1 MLHEFKKIDVYELK
15 GMIRRA
21 GLMGATVQLQIDG
34 KNSKA
39 VYLAGDMPEA
49 LLMSQGIVRQA
60 VSRRPLLNDLCQC
73 NTLMLE

>member
-21 GLMGATVQLQIDG
+21 GLMGATVQLKIDG

-49 LLMSQGIVRQA
+49 YDNRLVKDYSMSLSKKLVT
-60 VSRRPLLNDLCQC
+60 V
-73 NTLMLE
+73 TLAA